1 MSRRHVAALALVTAV
16 AAGCTREQW
25 HRFPSPDDLVAAVP
39 WFSVMHRGIAIQP
52 YKMPLPPV
60 EGTVPI
66 TGRDVVPDA
75 VPQNQAQLD
84 RLTNPF
90 QVTAESLE
98 RGRDRYA
105 IYCEVCHGAEGLGD
119 GPVAPSLANAVR
131 NLTDER
137 VTQSSD
143 GWVYGVIANGFGAL
157 MPGYG
162 GRITREDRWHVVN
175 YMRTLAGTAR

>member
-1 MSRRHVAALALVTAV
+1 MSPRRLATLVLVAVM
-16 AAGCTREQW
+16 AAGCTREAW

-52 YKMPLPPV
+52 YKMPLQPV
-60 EGTVPI
+60 DGTVPI
-66 TGRDVVPDA
+66 TGREVVPPA
-75 VPQNQAQLD
+75 VPQNQVLLD
-84 RLTNPF
+84 RLINPV

-105 IYCEVCHGAEGLGD
+105 VYCEVCHGVEGLGD
-119 GPVAPSLANAVR
+119 GPVAPALANAVR

-137 VTQSSD
+137 VTRSSD

-162 GRITREDRWHVVN
+162 NRITPEDRWHIVN